1 MVKAL
6 KKNIDQIQSE
16 WLKKADLLTET
27 LPFMK
32 RYANKVIVVKFGGN
46 AMGKKEY
53 VNSFAKDIVL
63 LQQVGML
70 PVVVHGGGPQIADML
85 SKLQIK
91 TEFINGLRKTD
102 AATIDVVEMVLS
114 GVTNKSIVSAIANS
128 GAKSVGISGKD
139 GNLITA
145 KRLIKIDNNSDS
157 NVEKAIDLGYVG
169 EPEKI
174 DPQVIHALI
183 NEKMI
188 PVIAPVGIGTDG
200 LTYNINAD
208 TAAGSISAAMKASR
222 MIMLTD
228 VTGVLDQNGKLIQ
241 ELTII
246 EAQELIKNKIVVG
259 GMIPKIKT
267 CIDAVLGGAE
277 ASVIM
282 DGTMPHSLLL
292 ELFTEHGIG
301 TIIRKSSN

>member
-1 MVKAL
+1 MN
-6 KKNIDQIQSE
+6 KNKEQIQAE

-53 VNSFAKDIVL
+53 VSSFAEDIVL

-70 PVVVHGGGPQIADML
+70 PIVVHGGGPQIGEML
-85 SKLQIK
+85 SKLKIK
-91 TEFINGLRKTD
+91 TEFIDGLRVTD
-102 AATIDVVEMVLS
+102 SETIDVVEMVLS
-114 GVTNKSIVSAIANS
+114 GVTNKAIVTAISNA
-128 GAKSVGISGKD
+128 GAKAVGISGKD

-145 KRLIKIDNNSDS
+145 KRLMKIDENSDS
-157 NVEKAIDLGYVG
+157 NVERAIDLGFVG
-169 EPEKI
+169 VPKKI
-174 DPQVIHALI
+174 DTQVIKALI

-188 PVIAPVGIGTDG
+188 PVIAPVGMGEDG

-208 TAAGSISAAMKASR
+208 TATGAISAAIKASR

-228 VTGVLDQNGKLIQ
+228 VSGVLDEKGKLIP
-241 ELTII
+241 ELTIN
-246 EAQELIKNKIVVG
+246 EALDLIKNKVVVG
-259 GMIPKIKT
+259 GMIPKLRT
-267 CIDAVLGGAE
+267 CIDAVEGGAE

-282 DGTMPHSLLL
+282 DGRMPHSLLL
-292 ELFTEHGIG
+292 ELFTEHGVG
-301 TIIRKSSN
+301 TIIRKNDN